1 MCCRYP
7 HTCMPSC
14 CYHLKLGSLW
24 LQLSSSTIQFP
35 VAGLKAAVSAA
46 LAMSSDPRPGSAAS
60 DAAASADCRRTASND
75 ADALA
80 AQMHSMAVT
89 VSRI

>member
-1 MCCRYP
+1 
-7 HTCMPSC
+7 MPPC
-14 CYHLKLGSLW
+14 CYHLKVGSLW

-46 LAMSSDPRPGSAAS
+46 LAMSSHPRPGSAAS
-60 DAAASADCRRTASND
+60 DAAASASADCRRTANND